1 MMNKTLK
8 QLTAFLA
15 AGIMLCGCGELPG
28 TAAKESAGAEPAQR
42 TLFAM
47 DTVMSLT
54 AYGPGG
60 EEAVQKAAE
69 EIERLDKLLSTGDEN
84 SEISALNRK
93 GSGKLQGDVKELV
106 ERSLQMAEE
115 TGGTF
120 DIAIYPVMEAWGF
133 TEEEQHVPDQEVL
146 KELLPLCDTADIEY
160 DASTGNIRFRKE
172 GMKIDLGG
180 VAKGYTSTRLMDIYK
195 SCGVTSGLVN
205 LGGNVQTLGTKPD
218 GSLWRIAI
226 EDPDNGEDRLGVLS
240 IADKAA
246 ITSGGYER
254 FFEADGQIFHH
265 IIDPATGWPAKN
277 GLKSVTIISADGT
290 LADML
295 STSLYIMG
303 TEKAQ
308 QFCLEHAGSDSFDA
322 VLYTD
327 EDKLLITPGIE
338 ESFEARREVK
348 IMEGF

>member
-1 MMNKTLK
+1 MMNKILI

-15 AGIMLCGCGELPG
+15 AGIVLCGCAGLPG
-28 TAAKESAGAEPAQR
+28 SAAKESTGAEPAQR

-69 EIERLDKLLSTGDEN
+69 EIERLDKLLSTGDED

-93 GSGKLQGDVKELV
+93 GSGRIQGDVKELV
-106 ERSLQMAEE
+106 GRSLQMAEE
-115 TGGTF
+115 TDGAF

-133 TEEEQHVPDQEVL
+133 TEEEQHIPADGVL
-146 KELLPLCDTADIEY
+146 EQLLPLCDPGNIVFDP
-160 DASTGNIRFRKE
+160 STGDISFRME

-180 VAKGYTSTRLMDIYK
+180 SAKGYTSARLMDIYK

-205 LGGNVQTLGTKPD
+205 LGGNVQTLGRKPD
-218 GSLWRIAI
+218 GTLWRIAI

-240 IADKAA
+240 IEDRAA
-246 ITSGGYER
+246 VTSGGYER
-254 FFEADGQIFHH
+254 FFEADGQTFHH
-265 IIDPATGWPAKN
+265 IIDPETGWPAKK

-290 LADML
+290 LADIL

-308 QFCLEHAGSDSFDA
+308 KYCAEHAVRDGFDA

-327 EDKLLITPGIE
+327 ENMLLITPGIR
-338 ESFEARREVK
+338 ESFEARHEVK

>member
-1 MMNKTLK
+1 
-8 QLTAFLA
+8 
-15 AGIMLCGCGELPG
+15 
-28 TAAKESAGAEPAQR
+28 
-42 TLFAM
+42 
-47 DTVMSLT
+47 
-54 AYGPGG
+54 
-60 EEAVQKAAE
+60 
-69 EIERLDKLLSTGDEN
+69 
-84 SEISALNRK
+84 
-93 GSGKLQGDVKELV
+93 
-106 ERSLQMAEE
+106 
-115 TGGTF
+115 
-120 DIAIYPVMEAWGF
+120 
-133 TEEEQHVPDQEVL
+133 
-146 KELLPLCDTADIEY
+146 
-160 DASTGNIRFRKE
+160 
-172 GMKIDLGG
+172 MKIDLGG
-180 VAKGYTSTRLMDIYK
+180 VAKGYTSTRLMDIYR

-308 QFCLEHAGSDSFDA
+308 LFCLEHAASDGFDA

-327 EDKLLITPGIE
+327 DDMLLITPGIK

>member
-69 EIERLDKLLSTGDEN
+69 EIDRLDKLLSTGDEN

-115 TGGTF
+115 TDGTF
-120 DIAIYPVMEAWGF
+120 DIAIYPVMKLWGF
-133 TEEEQHVPDQEVL
+133 PLKTSAICPERKSLSPLYPDSSRWRIPPREQRLQTICLERAVRTLRP
-146 KELLPLCDTADIEY
+146 C
-160 DASTGNIRFRKE
+160 SIRVWKKHRH
-172 GMKIDLGG
+172 LQ
-180 VAKGYTSTRLMDIYK
+180 TRL
-195 SCGVTSGLVN
+195 SALV
-205 LGGNVQTLGTKPD
+205 
-218 GSLWRIAI
+218 
-226 EDPDNGEDRLGVLS
+226 
-240 IADKAA
+240 
-246 ITSGGYER
+246 
-254 FFEADGQIFHH
+254 
-265 IIDPATGWPAKN
+265 
-277 GLKSVTIISADGT
+277 
-290 LADML
+290 
-295 STSLYIMG
+295 
-303 TEKAQ
+303 
-308 QFCLEHAGSDSFDA
+308 
-322 VLYTD
+322 
-327 EDKLLITPGIE
+327 
-338 ESFEARREVK
+338 
-348 IMEGF
+348 

>member
-1 MMNKTLK
+1 MKQSLK
-8 QLTAFLA
+8 QLGAGLA
-15 AGIMLCGCGELPG
+15 AGILLCGCGGISG
-28 TAAKESAGAEPAQR
+28 TAAKGSGGTEPAQR
-42 TLFAM
+42 TLYAM

-54 AYGPGG
+54 AYGSGA
-60 EEAVQKAAE
+60 EEAVQKAVE
-69 EIERLDKLLSTGDEN
+69 EIERLDKLLCTGDEN
-84 SEISALNRK
+84 SEISVLNRK

-106 ERSLQMAEE
+106 ERSLKMSDE
-115 TGGTF
+115 TDGVF

-133 TEEEQHVPDQEVL
+133 TEEEQHVPEEEVL
-146 KELLPLCDTADIEY
+146 KKLLPLCDPSDIEY
-160 DASTGNIRFRKE
+160 DASTGDIRFRKK

-180 VAKGYTSTRLMDIYK
+180 VAKGYTSTRLMEIYR

-226 EDPDNGEDRLGVLS
+226 EDPDNGENRLGVLNIS
-240 IADKAA
+240 DKAA

-254 FFEADGQIFHH
+254 FFEADGRIFHH
-265 IIDPATGWPAKN
+265 IIDPSTGWPAEN
-277 GLKSVTIISADGT
+277 GLKSVTIVSEDGT

-295 STSLYIMG
+295 STALYIMG

-308 QFCLEHAGSDSFDA
+308 QYCAGHAASDGFEA

-327 EDKLLITPGIE
+327 EDKLLVTPGIR
-338 ESFEARREVK
+338 ESFETKREVK
-348 IMEGF
+348 IMDGF

>member
-1 MMNKTLK
+1 MNKTLK

-15 AGIMLCGCGELPG
+15 AGIMLCGCAGLPG
-28 TAAKESAGAEPAQR
+28 TAAKQSTGAEPAQR

-115 TGGTF
+115 TDGTF

-146 KELLPLCDTADIEY
+146 KELLPLCDTSDIEY
-160 DASTGNIRFRKE
+160 DASTGDICFRKE

-180 VAKGYTSTRLMDIYK
+180 VAKGYTSTRLMDIYR

-254 FFEADGQIFHH
+254 FF
-265 IIDPATGWPAKN
+265 
-277 GLKSVTIISADGT
+277 
-290 LADML
+290 
-295 STSLYIMG
+295 
-303 TEKAQ
+303 
-308 QFCLEHAGSDSFDA
+308 
-322 VLYTD
+322 
-327 EDKLLITPGIE
+327 
-338 ESFEARREVK
+338 
-348 IMEGF
+348 